1 MKNIAM
7 QALFCYNPPDMQNE
21 LLTIRIPAY
30 LSALV
35 SVAASDCYLD
45 NTEFL
50 NLAIQQ
56 MLRSAEEQG
65 ILPPYSLQDF
75 LAGWK
80 PGCVEYGSDKG
91 RNPWEGVAHV

>member
-1 MKNIAM
+1 M

-50 NLAIQQ
+50 NLAILQ

-75 LAGWK
+75 QAGWR
-80 PGCVEYGSDKG
+80 PPYAECGSCEGDG
-91 RNPWEGVAHV
+91 PWEGVPRV